1 MKPVK
6 TFEEAFHTF
15 PGVLTTIRRQGFSS
29 PSPIQCQAWPYLM
42 AGKDLIGVAQT
53 GTGKTLAF
61 LLPCMIHIDN
71 QKLPRGKRGGPN
83 VLIMA
88 PTRELAIQ
96 IGMEV
101 DLIYSFLPQIVKNYS
116 SFR

>member
-6 TFEEAFHTF
+6 TFVEAFHTF

-101 DLIYSFLPQIVKNYS
+101 DLIYSFVATNCNKLFI
-116 SFR
+116 F